1 MIERTGWDRGLSV
14 TADGKGLVG
23 HAGAVLLRRLADGI
37 GLTRGLAGVLPFSRV
52 SGWRERA
59 GVLVQLAVAIV
70 LGARSVL
77 EAEQLQRHHQGL
89 FGTPA
94 SDSTMRRLLT
104 ALDGTA
110 LARITKVRRRVRR
123 HVWMLLNLRPGG
135 FPWIEVAGRTLR
147 GWVVVD
153 LDATVI
159 TTASRKEG
167 AAGTFKGTFGFHPL
181 GGWCANTGESLAME
195 LRPGNAGANTVDDHL
210 RVLAA
215 RLEQIPHSSQ
225 SKLLIRVDGAGASH
239 GLLQHLE
246 ALNTTRRTVRYTV
259 GWKITQEDEAAI
271 AQLPAS
277 AWETSLTQQG
287 ELQGGYQVAEL
298 TGLNARG
305 GWPEGMRLI
314 VRRVRPSRRH
324 LKKLTDFEKKTGWRY
339 SITATNIRHMWGIAG
354 SHQIQFLDAL
364 HRDHAEVE
372 DRIRTGKAMGL
383 RNLPSHSWQINTGWM
398 LAANL
403 AVDLDAWLRLLT
415 LHDDEDLAHAEPDTM
430 RFRLYHLPARL
441 ARHARRRFLRIE
453 RTWPWASAF
462 TTSWKRL
469 TRLPAVT

>member
-14 TADGKGLVG
+14 TADGKGLFG

-52 SGWRERA
+52 SCWRERA

-135 FPWIEVAGRTLR
+135 FPWIEAAGRTLR

-210 RVLAA
+210 RVPAA
-215 RLEQIPHSSQ
+215 CLEQIPIPRS
-225 SKLLIRVDGAGASH
+225 
-239 GLLQHLE
+239 
-246 ALNTTRRTVRYTV
+246 
-259 GWKITQEDEAAI
+259 
-271 AQLPAS
+271 
-277 AWETSLTQQG
+277 
-287 ELQGGYQVAEL
+287 
-298 TGLNARG
+298 
-305 GWPEGMRLI
+305 
-314 VRRVRPSRRH
+314 PSC
-324 LKKLTDFEKKTGWRY
+324 
-339 SITATNIRHMWGIAG
+339 
-354 SHQIQFLDAL
+354 
-364 HRDHAEVE
+364 
-372 DRIRTGKAMGL
+372 
-383 RNLPSHSWQINTGWM
+383 
-398 LAANL
+398 
-403 AVDLDAWLRLLT
+403 
-415 LHDDEDLAHAEPDTM
+415 
-430 RFRLYHLPARL
+430 
-441 ARHARRRFLRIE
+441 
-453 RTWPWASAF
+453 
-462 TTSWKRL
+462 
-469 TRLPAVT
+469 